1 MVDHHRM
8 EWHMHAR
15 SFLPLAGLV
24 AAACAPAIP
33 ARPEIA
39 PVSESLAVVDTH
51 TTAVSKPAIPKLNL
65 SDVYVD
71 VRQVVRPR

>member
-1 MVDHHRM
+1 M

-15 SFLPLAGLV
+15 SFLPLAGLL

-39 PVSESLAVVDTH
+39 PVSLSVAVVDTPA
-51 TTAVSKPAIPKLNL
+51 TAVRAPVIPKIDFSN
-65 SDVYVD
+65 VNVD
-71 VRQVVRPR
+71 LRRAARPR